1 MVDMN
6 FFSVYRKKRAQSKGA
21 RIAAILLVVFL
32 LLLNAGVIAGGLMYF
47 DRLEKENQSKRD
59 WINDP
64 NLAASMAEAEQ
75 LAQEVRIVDEYAG
88 LLMTLDGNLQN
99 MKQINNDLLDQI
111 RDVTPATVYFSDL
124 SITGRQI
131 SVSCQAE
138 SITDAMDMYHA
149 LMESDRFVNVSLSSL
164 AVSEET
170 GLTTYS
176 LTFAVQED

>member
-47 DRLEKENQSKRD
+47 DRLEKDNQTKRD

-99 MKQINNDLLDQI
+99 
-111 RDVTPATVYFSDL
+111 
-124 SITGRQI
+124 
-131 SVSCQAE
+131 
-138 SITDAMDMYHA
+138 
-149 LMESDRFVNVSLSSL
+149 
-164 AVSEET
+164 
-170 GLTTYS
+170 
-176 LTFAVQED
+176 